1 MKRVFASDLDQ
12 TLIYSH
18 KFLDQLCDESKEEL
32 EVIEILEGREISYI
46 TKFTKR
52 KLNELIREN
61 KFIPVTT
68 RTMAQYNRINFE
80 SKPLYAVTS
89 NGGNILYCGEILE
102 EWSHFINEE
111 MTNLSLSINQVINEV
126 EKYSE
131 EEWLKEWKVADNLFL
146 YLIIDRERIPLQV
159 INKFSK
165 WLYSNGWNFS
175 IQGRKVYMIPNCIDK
190 WRALDY
196 IGQREKI
203 KSFVT
208 AGDSK
213 LDLSLVNKAK
223 YSIVPKHGK
232 ELLDNAQNEKI
243 NVTKLDGI
251 FASNEIIEFSIEKI
265 NEIGE
270 KL

>member
-12 TLIYSH
+12 TLIYSN
-18 KFLDQLCDESKEEL
+18 KFLDQLCDKSKEEL

-46 TKFTKR
+46 TKFTKK

-68 RTMAQYNRINFE
+68 RTMSQYNRIIFD
-80 SKPLYAVTS
+80 SKPLYAITS

-102 EWSHFINEE
+102 EWSQFISEE
-111 MTNLSLSINQVINEV
+111 MTNLSLSMNQVINEV
-126 EKYSE
+126 EKYSG

-146 YLIIDRERIPLQV
+146 YLIIDKEKIPLPI

-190 WRALDY
+190 WKALDY

-203 KSFVT
+203 KDFIT

-213 LDLSLVNKAK
+213 LDLSLVNNGK
-223 YSIVPKHGK
+223 YSIVPKHGR
-232 ELLDNAQNEKI
+232 ELIDNARNEKI
-243 NVTKLDGI
+243 NVTKSDGI
-251 FASNEIIEFSIEKI
+251 FASNEIIEFSIENMDK
-265 NEIGE
+265 IGE